1 MASTTTGYLGNL
13 ADDQKTA
20 LAALAK
26 GLTKEAFAAE
36 GLTEP
41 SDVFI
46 WGVDLSGVTDTA
58 NDMAPGPTRVLLK
71 FLRAREWDV
80 EKSRA
85 MLINCLKWR
94 KEFGMPTF
102 LTTTFPDS
110 MTGAGAVYGR
120 DREGN
125 PVTWNF
131 YGAMNAAQVFET
143 QTAADFVRWRVQL
156 MERAVAQVDLN
167 AASPT
172 APETVMQVHDYAG
185 ASMRPT
191 GTMREATKAIIAIF
205 QDNYPEWLAC
215 KLFIN
220 VPGVMETLFQVLTVF
235 TPART
240 KAKFRMVGAS
250 AARGALVEKVALE
263 NLPPQYGGLPA
274 AFTPLPTSPSDAS
287 GDKIARPAAPVEP
300 VAETVPARGT
310 RTVWVPVTKDQVLHY
325 HMVTTGLDV
334 AFAAG
339 FAPAKGDDASVPKDV
354 ADKKS
359 LERKE
364 MAAGEIVAP
373 ENGFVYLCFDNAFSY
388 FTSKQVLYVTK

>member
-1 MASTTTGYLGNL
+1 MASTTTGYFGNL
-13 ADDQKTA
+13 VDNQKTA
-20 LAALAK
+20 LATLAK
-26 GLTKEAFAAE
+26 GLTKEALTAE

-41 SDVFI
+41 SDMFI
-46 WGVDLSGVTDTA
+46 WGVDLTGVADAA
-58 NDMAPGPTRVLLK
+58 NDLAPGPTRVLLK

-80 EKSRA
+80 EQSRA
-85 MLINCLKWR
+85 MLISCLKWR
-94 KEFGMPTF
+94 KEFNMRALLTATF
-102 LTTTFPDS
+102 ADS
-110 MTGAGAVYGR
+110 MAGAGAVYGR
-120 DREGN
+120 DRDGN

-131 YGAMNAAQVFET
+131 YGAMNASQVFET
-143 QTAADFVRWRVQL
+143 QSANDFVRWRVQL
-156 MERAVAQVDLN
+156 MERAVAQIDLN
-167 AASPT
+167 DASPT
-172 APETVMQVHDYAG
+172 APEAVMQVHDYAG

-220 VPGVMETLFQVLTVF
+220 VPGVMETLFQVFTVF

-287 GDKIARPAAPVEP
+287 GTGTARAAAAEP
-300 VAETVPARGT
+300 VTETVPARGAM
-310 RTVWVPVTKDQVLHY
+310 TVWVPVTKDQVLHY
-325 HMVTTGLDV
+325 HFVTTGLDV

-339 FAPAKGDDASVPKDV
+339 FAPAKGDKTSVPKN
-354 ADKKS
+354 DKKT

-364 MAAGEIVAP
+364 MATGEIVAP
-373 ENGFVYLCFDNAFSY
+373 ENGFVYLVFDNSFSY
-388 FTSKQVLYVTK
+388 FTSKQVFYVTK

>member
-1 MASTTTGYLGNL
+1 MSSIATGYLGNL
-13 ADDQKTA
+13 TDDQKTA

-26 GLTKEAFAAE
+26 GLSKEALAAE

-41 SDVFI
+41 SDVFM
-46 WGVDLSGVTDTA
+46 WGVDLTGVADAT
-58 NDMAPGPTRVLLK
+58 NNLAPGPTRVLLK

-80 EKSRA
+80 DKSRA

-94 KEFGMPTF
+94 KEFNMPA
-102 LTTTFPDS
+102 LLSATFPDS

-120 DREGN
+120 DRDGN

-131 YGAMNAAQVFET
+131 YGAMNASQVFET
-143 QTAADFVRWRVQL
+143 QSAADFVRWRVQL

-167 AASPT
+167 ASSPT
-172 APETVMQVHDYAG
+172 APEAVMQVHDYAG

-191 GTMREATKAIIAIF
+191 GTMREATKAIIQIF
-205 QDNYPEWLAC
+205 QDNYPEWLSC

-220 VPGVMETLFQVLTVF
+220 VPGVMETLFQVFTVF

-240 KAKFRMVGAS
+240 KAKFRMVGTS

-287 GDKIARPAAPVEP
+287 GAGTVRATATEP
-300 VAETVPARGT
+300 VSETVPARGT

-339 FAPAKGDDASVPKDV
+339 FATAKGDEASVPKD
-354 ADKKS
+354 DKKA

-364 MAAGEIVAP
+364 MATGEIVAP
-373 ENGFVYLCFDNAFSY
+373 ESGFVYLVFDNSY
-388 FTSKQVLYVTK
+388 SFFTSKQVLYVTK